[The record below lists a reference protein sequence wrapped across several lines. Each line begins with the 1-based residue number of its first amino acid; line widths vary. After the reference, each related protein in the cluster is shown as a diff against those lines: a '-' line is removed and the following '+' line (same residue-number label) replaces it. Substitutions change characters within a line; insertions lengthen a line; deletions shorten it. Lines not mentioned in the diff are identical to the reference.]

1 MYSWRSGVVRQR
13 NHLRTISVQQCRAK
27 MVTMTRNPTW
37 STQVSDAFTAASILA
52 FKLVKNS
59 RQIDHFV
66 WIQQCCWTNLSL
78 QQASDLSTFTYMMA
92 QWSFISY
99 RCWIDS
105 IVRQANDFSTFT
117 YMMAHEDPSFNI
129 CVANLMLHNPIYTSY
144 WHFDWS
150 QCNNLALH

>member
-105 IVRQANDFSTFT
+105 SVRQANDFSTFT

-129 CVANLMLHNPIYTSY
+129 CVANLMSDWFTCSCFRIVTQSHIY
-144 WHFDWS
+144 
-150 QCNNLALH
+150 L